1 MGLFNRRK
9 SYSEMSDRELTREL
23 KHGMRP
29 GESIAERANKIK
41 EADKRGLSWKDSDLN
56 YKKK

>member
-1 MGLFNRRK
+1 MGLFDRRR
-9 SYSEMSDRELTREL
+9 SSSDMSDRELTREL
-23 KHGMRP
+23 KHRMRP
-29 GESIAERANKIK
+29 GESLSERASKIK